1 MVLFAEN
8 KELFLEKHSNDF
20 HNSFMQMLGSRYK
33 NGRHSAKAI
42 YEDFISDPF
51 HVHLNSTR
59 WTSFTSYVKYLGKE
73 GFAKVEETDG
83 GWMIQYIDRTGN
95 IDKQK
100 SAQKKAIVEKTDE
113 ERERILLQEQL
124 NAAKIPEEVNVNKTF
139 AELKRDDGNPIKLA
153 FKPVQAKIIKPKKL
167 SSLLKK

>member
-1 MVLFAEN
+1 
-8 KELFLEKHSNDF
+8 
-20 HNSFMQMLGSRYK
+20 MQMLGSRYK
-33 NGRHSAKAI
+33 NGMHPAKAI

-59 WTSFTSYVKYLGKE
+59 WTSFTAYVKYLGKE

-83 GWMIQYIDRTGN
+83 GWMIQYIDRSG
-95 IDKQK
+95 ILDKQK

-113 ERERILLQEQL
+113 ERERILIQEQL
-124 NAAKIPEEVNVNKTF
+124 DAVKKPDEPKQVFT
-139 AELKRDDGNPIKLA
+139 ELKREDDKPIKLA
-153 FKPVQAKIIKPKKL
+153 FKPMQPKLIKPKKL